1 MISEYKMA
9 EGGSPTLPPNP
20 PGPILH
26 PDIIPDI
33 IPVDLGWI
41 TGIFFNLAFFNFLKF
56 FFIYFF
62 PN

>member
-1 MISEYKMA
+1 MA
-9 EGGSPTLPPNP
+9 EGGSPTLPPNL

-41 TGIFFNLAFFNFLKF
+41 FGFFNLTFFCNFIDF
-56 FFIYFF
+56 FKIYFF
-62 PN
+62 PIN

>member
-1 MISEYKMA
+1 MLLAPSFSLNNIDMISEYKMA

-41 TGIFFNLAFFNFLKF
+41 TGIFFNLAFF
-56 FFIYFF
+56 
-62 PN
+62 